1 MPLTDWLSSVKG
13 ILMPCENLV
22 KTFLRPTGRVFWILG
37 GERGVENGRLQMEM
51 RLDKGRVVGTQ
62 RGAYARMSLMS

>member
-22 KTFLRPTGRVFWILG
+22 KTFLRPTGRVFGILR